1 MSKYDNSVTFLSP
14 FFTILTTS
22 KEFYDTNKIQF
33 RCNICEYTHTL
44 TVSSFS
50 NKRYKISLEEFCTNC
65 KKHKELSQQQD
76 NFIKTIKEL
85 CGHVVLSVNFSSRKV
100 IYECFTCK
108 KENNTFICNLKRS
121 KLGVCP
127 SCQNDKN
134 KVEFEKIKMTVEKQ
148 GMKLL
153 SLKEDY
159 KNNKTKL
166 KLLCKCGENY
176 DALYCD
182 IKRAKNCVQC
192 KTQKFKDTC
201 IERYGEDNV
210 SKVPEIFEKITMT
223 SFSKK
228 EFVFPKTRR
237 IVHIMGY
244 EPQAILWLLNQ
255 VCDPLLSRPIEED
268 DIITGKTIKT
278 FTYID
283 EKQIKHVYFPD
294 LLIKNTILIIE
305 VKSLYIFNKDHL
317 KNKLKFNSVINNG
330 YILRL
335 VLFDEKK
342 KVHDFICKT
351 LKDVDDLFK
360 FSEFL

>member
-1 MSKYDNSVTFLSP
+1 M
-14 FFTILTTS
+14 
-22 KEFYDTNKIQF
+22 FY
-33 RCNICEYTHTL
+33 
-44 TVSSFS
+44 V
-50 NKRYKISLEEFCTNC
+50 
-65 KKHKELSQQQD
+65 
-76 NFIKTIKEL
+76 
-85 CGHVVLSVNFSSRKV
+85 
-100 IYECFTCK
+100 
-108 KENNTFICNLKRS
+108 
-121 KLGVCP
+121 
-127 SCQNDKN
+127 
-134 KVEFEKIKMTVEKQ
+134 
-148 GMKLL
+148 
-153 SLKEDY
+153 
-159 KNNKTKL
+159 

-182 IKRAKNCVQC
+182 IKRGKNCLQC

-294 LLIKNTILIIE
+294 LMIKNTILIIE
-305 VKSLYIFNKDHL
+305 VKSLYIFNKDYL

-330 YILRL
+330 YISQHVDYLFTPSFFINTLFL
-335 VLFDEKK
+335 VT
-342 KVHDFICKT
+342 DFVVKIHII
-351 LKDVDDLFK
+351 FK
-360 FSEFL
+360 LYVALPFYI

>member
-1 MSKYDNSVTFLSP
+1 MSKYDNTVTFLSP

-33 RCNICEYTHTL
+33 KCNICDYTHSL
-44 TVSSFS
+44 TISSFS
-50 NKRYKISLEEFCTNC
+50 NKRYKISLDEFCINC
-65 KKHKELSQQQD
+65 KKRKELLQQQN
-76 NFIKTIKEL
+76 NFIKTTKEL
-85 CGHVVLSVNFSSRKV
+85 CGHTILSVDFSSRKV
-100 IYECFTCK
+100 RYECFTCK

-121 KLGVCP
+121 ALGVCP

-134 KVEFEKIKMTVEKQ
+134 KVEFEKIKVTVEKQ

-166 KLLCKCGENY
+166 KLLCKCGKDY
-176 DALYCD
+176 YALYCD
-182 IKRAKNCVQC
+182 IKRGKNCLEC
-192 KTQKFKDTC
+192 KLQKYKDTC
-201 IERYGEDNV
+201 MEKYGEDNV

-228 EFVFPKTRR
+228 EFIFPKTRR
-237 IVHIMGY
+237 LVYIMGY

-255 VCDPLLSRPIEED
+255 ASDPLLSRPVEED
-268 DIITGKTIKT
+268 DIITGKSVKQ

-283 EKQIKHVYFPD
+283 EKYIQHVYFPD
-294 LLIKNTILIIE
+294 FMIKNTSVIIE
-305 VKSLYIFNKDHL
+305 VKSLYIFNKDQL
-317 KNKLKFNSVINNG
+317 KNKLKFYSVINNDH
-330 YILRL
+330 ILRL
-335 VLFDEKK
+335 ILFDEKK
-342 KVHDFICKT
+342 KIHDFICK
-351 LKDVDDLFK
+351 KIEEVDELFK